1 VAPIV
6 QYHTKGE
13 FQPVVPIV
21 SSSQAYQ
28 PEETES
34 EIIHTAAEQP
44 LHEIAEIS
52 KEVEAYVPLADT
64 NVEKEQ
70 REHYSAWDA
79 SRLVRFPPF

>member
-1 VAPIV
+1 MAAIV

-28 PEETES
+28 PEEPES
-34 EIIHTAAEQP
+34 EILHPAAEQP
-44 LHEIAEIS
+44 LHEIAEIT
-52 KEVEAYVPLADT
+52 KEVESYVPPADT

-70 REHYSAWDA
+70 KEHYSAWDA
-79 SRLVRFPPF
+79 SRLVKVLPF